1 MRSNGVGRSGSA
13 GALIV
18 SCVDASG
25 LSEGLSEGA
34 SDCVEEFGGGRVDI
48 VGGDEAIAEV
58 EEVQW
63 RTRRRR

>member
-18 SCVDASG
+18 SCVEATG

-34 SDCVEEFGGGRVDI
+34 SDRADEFDGGGADI
-48 VGGDEAIAEV
+48 VCDDKTIAEV
-58 EEVQW
+58 GEM
-63 RTRRRR
+63 

>member
-18 SCVDASG
+18 SCVDATG

-34 SDCVEEFGGGRVDI
+34 SDRADEFDGGGADI
-48 VGGDEAIAEV
+48 MRDDKTIAEV
-58 EEVQW
+58 GEM
-63 RTRRRR
+63 